1 MVTKYLHRSRYKLA
15 SSPSYGSDIVF
26 QLLCA
31 REQETSTSRFDC
43 HCKRLRVKRKSFE
56 NEKLLNFIT
65 SIGCVQHR
73 VRSQN
78 CPKTK
83 FANRGSV
90 CVTTVFKTTQDKVL
104 LVSHLSTKYIASGV
118 WFGTRL
124 PCFSYSHW
132 NRSKNHKNDN
142 KITAITAEV
151 AWFAVSLRNACDPTM
166 PKGTVSRHRLVS
178 FTSAAQPL
186 SSVALLRLWTKGCSA
201 CAPPAARASVPLCCP
216 FYGFRRQNALE
227 RPILLPQSCRT
238 TK

>member
-15 SSPSYGSDIVF
+15 SSPSYGSDTVF

-78 CPKTK
+78 FPKTK

-90 CVTTVFKTTQDKVL
+90 CVTTVFKTTKTRFCLCPTSLQNTLQVKSDSGQGSRVL
-104 LVSHLSTKYIASGV
+104 ATHTETVA
-118 WFGTRL
+118 
-124 PCFSYSHW
+124 
-132 NRSKNHKNDN
+132 
-142 KITAITAEV
+142 KIIK
-151 AWFAVSLRNACDPTM
+151 M
-166 PKGTVSRHRLVS
+166 IIK
-178 FTSAAQPL
+178 
-186 SSVALLRLWTKGCSA
+186 
-201 CAPPAARASVPLCCP
+201 
-216 FYGFRRQNALE
+216 
-227 RPILLPQSCRT
+227 
-238 TK
+238 

>member
-15 SSPSYGSDIVF
+15 SSPSYGSDTVF

-78 CPKTK
+78 FPKTK

-104 LVSHLSTKYIASGV
+104 LVSHLSTKKMQVESDSGQGSRV
-118 WFGTRL
+118 LAT
-124 PCFSYSHW
+124 HTETVA
-132 NRSKNHKNDN
+132 
-142 KITAITAEV
+142 KIIK
-151 AWFAVSLRNACDPTM
+151 M
-166 PKGTVSRHRLVS
+166 IIK
-178 FTSAAQPL
+178 
-186 SSVALLRLWTKGCSA
+186 
-201 CAPPAARASVPLCCP
+201 
-216 FYGFRRQNALE
+216 
-227 RPILLPQSCRT
+227 
-238 TK
+238 